1 MQIAGQANRSGKP
14 RFNEDVDEETKSIR
28 NMDTTSQKLKQSLL
42 NSRANAA
49 AARDGA
55 SHISGQQSLRSS
67 IIRRSVHG
75 SQTAMQQN
83 GVTAAK
89 LLEKLSQHS
98 KTSSRFAELQNRLA
112 QGSKAREEAKAN
124 AAPKTTQ

>member
-67 IIRRSVHG
+67 IIRKSVHG
-75 SQTAMQQN
+75 SQAG

-98 KTSSRFAELQNRLA
+98 KTSSRFAELQNKLA
-112 QGSKAREEAKAN
+112 QGNKAREEAKNN
-124 AAPKTTQ
+124 AVPTTQ